1 MPQLSPSSLTP
12 ALAPYDAAAVPV
24 TEQARQ
30 TLERLLDLGVQV
42 VDGNLPALL
51 EIPATLARAIDGLHG
66 VHVALENLS
75 GAAWGTPVLVLAG
88 HVARRKALDMS
99 ELDKLTRAL
108 AAAEH
113 PGAVG
118 RSVVIAALVLL
129 SNLASDERWYTT
141 LRARRN
147 AA

>member
-12 ALAPYDAAAVPV
+12 ALAPYDAAALPV

-51 EIPATLARAIDGLHG
+51 EIPATLASSIDGLHG

-75 GAAWGTPVLVLAG
+75 GAAWGTAVPVLAG

-108 AAAEH
+108 AAAH
-113 PGAVG
+113 PDAVG